1 MRGAC
6 TLRNEPATFSVATT
20 SKESAVIA
28 VDGLMI
34 VVFLLMLAGLVW
46 GRRQGYMRLRVTT
59 VVWVIVMVALLV
71 LIIGPWPRP
80 HAYW

>member
-1 MRGAC
+1 M
-6 TLRNEPATFSVATT
+6 RNEPATFSVATT